1 MNILHKTSLGLASLS
16 AVLPACAEERKHPA
30 EDERPNIIF
39 IMSDDHARQAISIYG
54 HPIGQVAPTPHI
66 DRIGK
71 EGAVFYN
78 NYCCNSIS
86 GPSRAAILT
95 GKHSHKNGFMRNG
108 NKGFD
113 GSQQTLPKIL
123 QANGYETA
131 IIGKW
136 HLISKP
142 TGFDVWMLLYEEVD
156 YYNPEFIT
164 ENDTTRHP
172 GYVTDLITQYCEE
185 WLTKRKNPQK
195 PFFLM
200 MHHKAVHR
208 NWVPAE
214 RHYRLYEHVSFP
226 VPDNYFDTYEGR
238 YAAQRQKMNIYR
250 DMYEGHDLKM
260 VAGIGSDSLLY
271 DPWPHAFMGTM
282 TSEEQQRFLEAYRE
296 RNDEFYAQKR
306 SFKEVAEWKYQRY
319 LQDYMACVASIDES
333 VGEILDYLQR
343 TGLDKNTIVIYTT
356 DQGFYLG
363 EHGWFDKRFM
373 YEESFGMPMLM
384 RWPGHIKPGTQV
396 TGLTQNI
403 DFAPTF
409 LDMCGIRIPQDMQGV
424 SFRRLVEDGKT
435 PKDWRKSLYY
445 HYYEFPGFHSVRAHF
460 GVKMERYKLIY
471 FYKEKIW
478 ELYDLKE
485 DPSEMKNLY
494 GKEGME
500 KITEQLKTELARL
513 QEVYQVPP
521 KLCR

>member
-1 MNILHKTSLGLASLS
+1 MNILPRISLGLATVPMFVPTQ
-16 AVLPACAEERKHPA
+16 AGEQQNQVQ
-30 EDERPNIIF
+30 DGRPNIIF
-39 IMSDDHARQAISIYG
+39 IMSDDHARQAMSIYG
-54 HPIGQVAPTPHI
+54 HPVGKVAPTPNI
-66 DRIGK
+66 DRIGQ

-86 GPSRAAILT
+86 GPSRAAVLT
-95 GKHSHKNGFMRNG
+95 GKHSHQNGFMRNG

-113 GSQQTLPKIL
+113 GSQQTLPKVL

-142 TGFDVWMLLYEEVD
+142 TGFDHWMILNDQGD
-156 YYNPEFIT
+156 YCNPEFIT
-164 ENDTTRHP
+164 ENDTVRHK

-185 WLTKRKNPQK
+185 WLDGRKDKNK

-214 RHYRLYEHVSFP
+214 RHYLP
-226 VPDNYFDTYEGR
+226 LPDNYFDAYEGR
-238 YAAQRQKMNIYR
+238 YAAQMQKMNIYR

-260 VAGIGSDSLLY
+260 VAGIGSDSLLF

-282 TSEEQQRFLEAYRE
+282 TQEEQRRFMNAYRE
-296 RNDEFYAQKR
+296 RNDEFYSKKR
-306 SFKEVAEWKYQRY
+306 TFKEVAEWKYQRY
-319 LQDYMACVASIDES
+319 LQDYMACVASVDES
-333 VGEILDYLQR
+333 VGEILDYLKR
-343 TGLDKNTIVIYTT
+343 TGLDKNTIVVYTT

-384 RWPGHIKPGTQV
+384 CWPGHIKPGTKV

-409 LDMCGIRIPQDMQGV
+409 LDMCGIDVPGDMQGV
-424 SFRRLVEDGKT
+424 SFRRLVEEGRT
-435 PKDWRKSLYY
+435 PRDWRKSLYY
-445 HYYEFPGFHSVRAHF
+445 HYYEFPGFHSVRAHY
-460 GVKMERYKLIY
+460 GVKMERYKLMH
-471 FYKEKIW
+471 FYKEDKW
-478 ELYDLKE
+478 ELYDLKK
-485 DPSEMKNLY
+485 DPTEMENLY
-494 GKEGME
+494 GRRGMD
-500 KITEQLKTELARL
+500 KVTERLKAELVRL
-513 QEVYQVPP
+513 QQVYEVPQE
-521 KLCR
+521 LCR